1 MIATSIRFILP
12 ASTDWNAMRTLMQ
25 ERAKLY
31 ASVPGLRSKAFV
43 LNVERREYGGNYV
56 WETRGAF
63 DKFLR
68 SELYLSAVR
77 KLGEPAEV
85 KVYEVPAYVEYTER
99 EIAG

>member
-1 MIATSIRFILP
+1 MIATSVRFILP
-12 ASTDWNAMRTLMQ
+12 PDTDWDAMRKLMQ
-25 ERAKLY
+25 ERSKLY
-31 ASVPGLRSKAFV
+31 ESVPGLRSKAFV

-56 WETRGAF
+56 WESHEAL
-63 DKFLR
+63 DKFMR

-85 KVYEVPAYVEYTER
+85 KIFEVPAYIDNTER

>member
-12 ASTDWNAMRTLMQ
+12 ASTDWNAMRKLMQ

-56 WETRGAF
+56 WESRGAF

-77 KLGEPAEV
+77 KLGEPAEA